1 MGQTYFQ
8 PSYSNHVW
16 VLSNSLYNKCFV
28 FKLSTTSQFAL
39 SNQIVRVSNMTDIQC
54 NPVDVP
60 LQYSYWKFQNQDHYF
75 AVSPI
80 INSYCY
86 EFYNGKI
93 IFIFTLDRQNS
104 SQTVL
109 YDSSRNSH
117 VLLDSTTAQFSYLD
131 NPFYVFSY
139 GGWVSSKRNNF

>member
-1 MGQTYFQ
+1 
-8 PSYSNHVW
+8 VW
-16 VLSNSLYNKCFV
+16 VLSNSINNKCFV

-39 SNQIVRVSNMTDIQC
+39 TNQIVRVSSMTDIQC

-60 LQYSYWKFQNQDHYF
+60 LQYSYWKIQNKDQYF

-109 YDSSRNSH
+109 FDSSRNSY
-117 VLLDSTTAQFSYLD
+117 VLLDSTTAQFSYLG
-131 NPFYVFSY
+131 NPYFVIAY